1 MLNKLMGRNQRRA
14 SGTKRRRRRNE
25 IGAVQK
31 VFIAIGS
38 AVIVAAI
45 GGVLAYNAFFSERV
59 AINKETGCPVDGPVS
74 RAVVLIDQTDTFS
87 AVQAADIR
95 NQLDAYK
102 ATVPRFGELVI
113 YGFAATEQ
121 GLPTPIARVCNPG
134 SESDIDKLVES
145 GARARRDWA
154 RLFDKPFKDVV
165 SQVLQ
170 PKESQSS
177 PIIETIQAV
186 AVQEFGPAE
195 MGNVPKKLIIVSDLL
210 QHTPSMSHYGK
221 LPDVATILS
230 SDSFKK
236 LRVDLRDV
244 SLDLLYLHRLTKHGR
259 QGPEHLAFWKAL
271 LEAQGATIDRIY
283 SVSG

>member
-1 MLNKLMGRNQRRA
+1 MGSNQRRPA
-14 SGTKRRRRRNE
+14 SVKRRSRRNE

-38 AVIVAAI
+38 VVIIAAI
-45 GGVLAYNAFFSERV
+45 GGVLAYNAFFSQRV

-87 AVQAADIR
+87 AVQAVDIR

-102 ATVPRFGELVI
+102 ATVPRYGELVM
-113 YGFAATEQ
+113 YGFAATEK
-121 GLPTPIARVCNPG
+121 GLPIPIARVCNPG
-134 SESDIDKLVES
+134 SEGEIDKLVES
-145 GARARRDWA
+145 SVRARRDWT
-154 RLFDKPFKDVV
+154 RLFDEPFRGVV
-165 SQVLQ
+165 SQVLE
-170 PKESQSS
+170 PKESQTS

-186 AVQEFGPAE
+186 AVQEFGPSE
-195 MGNVPKKLIIVSDLL
+195 MSNVQKKLIVVSDFL
-210 QHTPSMSHYGK
+210 QHTPSMSHYGQ
-221 LPDVATILS
+221 LPDPTTVLS
-230 SDSFKK
+230 SDFFRK

-244 SLDLLYLHRLTKHGR
+244 SLDLLYLHRLTKRGR
-259 QGPEHLAFWKAL
+259 QGSEHLAFWKAL